1 MTLWYKGSDQN
12 IFSFKSKVEKPL
24 LLKAIQI
31 HNDKKLSSNY
41 FQANSTGA
49 IKSCLTF

>member
-31 HNDKKLSSNY
+31 HNDKKNKVRIIFKQIRLE
-41 FQANSTGA
+41 
-49 IKSCLTF
+49 L